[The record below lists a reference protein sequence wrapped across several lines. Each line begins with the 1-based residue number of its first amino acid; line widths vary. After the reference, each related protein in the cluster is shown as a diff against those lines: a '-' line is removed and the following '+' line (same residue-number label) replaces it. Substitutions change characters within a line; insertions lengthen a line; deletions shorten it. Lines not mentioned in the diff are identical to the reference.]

1 MWEMTATV
9 LTPTLAATCTNTS
22 YLSMYL
28 NIYNIYNIK
37 YSYIYNIYL
46 DQDLCQPLGL
56 GPLCLVAALAPLDVQ
71 HQGAQPLRHLQP
83 SVRQW
88 II

>member
-1 MWEMTATV
+1 
-9 LTPTLAATCTNTS
+9 
-22 YLSMYL
+22 MYL
-28 NIYNIYNIK
+28 H
-37 YSYIYNIYL
+37 IYNIYL

-83 SVRQW
+83 C
-88 II
+88 